1 LPQNVR
7 FTQQSEAFRDASRA
21 SPAMLRTT
29 ARHLSDGEIK
39 TLLAD
44 AQKK

>member
-7 FTQQSEAFRDASRA
+7 FTQQPEAFRDASRA
-21 SPAMLRTT
+21 SPGMFRTT
-29 ARHLSDGEIK
+29 ARHLSESEIK
-39 TLLAD
+39 LLLAD